1 MLDKST
7 NKMSWE
13 NYLFDD
19 YHWKSGITTWV
30 LALRISGETVEK
42 DEFECRVP
50 TRTPFF

>member
-30 LALRISGETVEK
+30 LALRTSVILTANFLPDRFIPQTADS
-42 DEFECRVP
+42 
-50 TRTPFF
+50 

>member
-30 LALRISGETVEK
+30 LALRTSGSYPHGK
-42 DEFECRVP
+42 LP
-50 TRTPFF
+50 PG